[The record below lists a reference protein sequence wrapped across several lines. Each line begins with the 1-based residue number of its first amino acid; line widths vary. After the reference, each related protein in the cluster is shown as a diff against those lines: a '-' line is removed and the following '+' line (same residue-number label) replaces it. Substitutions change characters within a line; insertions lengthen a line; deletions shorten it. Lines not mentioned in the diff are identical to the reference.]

1 MDNLPNDEGAP
12 GSDAGKAP
20 TAPLPDLATRI
31 ERAKQAATERRRQL
45 GLPDL
50 PESEVEAPHR
60 GKRTGKR
67 SKNHGQFMRG
77 GSR

>member
-1 MDNLPNDEGAP
+1 MNDDNDGAP

-31 ERAKQAATERRRQL
+31 AQAKEAAARRRREL

-50 PESEVEAPHR
+50 PDSEIDAPHR
-60 GKRTGKR
+60 GKRSGKR

>member
-1 MDNLPNDEGAP
+1 MNDDVHDGAP

-20 TAPLPDLATRI
+20 TVPLPDLATRI
-31 ERAKQAATERRRQL
+31 ELAKEAAARRRREL

-50 PESEVEAPHR
+50 PDSEIEAPHR
-60 GKRTGKR
+60 GKRSGKR